1 MDYSR
6 LKEFL
11 IKGYTINQKRLD
23 ELGKMVQLI
32 EQSSKTGNLQLQEAK
47 GVLEILGSYTK
58 SFVLLN

>member
-1 MDYSR
+1 MGYSR

-32 EQSSKTGNLQLQEAK
+32 EQSSKTENLQLQEAK

>member
-1 MDYSR
+1 MGYSR

>member
-32 EQSSKTGNLQLQEAK
+32 EQSSKTENLQLQEAK

>member
-1 MDYSR
+1 MGYSP

-32 EQSSKTGNLQLQEAK
+32 EQSSKTENLQLQEAK

>member
-32 EQSSKTGNLQLQEAK
+32 EQSCKTENLQLQEAK

>member
-1 MDYSR
+1 MGYSP

-32 EQSSKTGNLQLQEAK
+32 EQSCKTENLQLQEAK